1 MEQVLDASGG
11 GNAYDDGQTL
21 YSFAIQCVRFP
32 IHVELLSVTVI
43 SEIQLDPCQR
53 GKNKSH
59 LYDRDKQAWML
70 ETELVN
76 EKLKMK
82 LYYADVHNVPRGFSR
97 LMCWGVAILPLR
109 GQGQVRRA
117 LRSPF
122 VKYYVQDETDE
133 GYDIYTDIT
142 NSEV

>member
-1 MEQVLDASGG
+1 MSAMCEVFLLLDV
-11 GNAYDDGQTL
+11 Q
-21 YSFAIQCVRFP
+21 
-32 IHVELLSVTVI
+32 E
-43 SEIQLDPCQR
+43 
-53 GKNKSH
+53 
-59 LYDRDKQAWML
+59 
-70 ETELVN
+70 
-76 EKLKMK
+76 
-82 LYYADVHNVPRGFSR
+82 
-97 LMCWGVAILPLR
+97 VAVLPLR